1 MKTLEVVFGN
11 SLLITMK
18 ESKLN
23 SNNILLFN
31 ALFNVG
37 DLSDIDNYNIMVPRE
52 LRNEEKNYYIK
63 NETETIINNIKEKN
77 KIRVWTGRN
86 DIYSYLIML
95 YISNIIK
102 KYDYELYAVYS
113 DEYGKDYPS
122 PCMMR
127 SDELEKLSSLE
138 HKLSKEEIDNNAN
151 IWNNI
156 VKENKDLRVIEN
168 GIIKSVSMDYY
179 DDYILS
185 SLKKMGKV
193 RISQLVAKLM
203 ENVYLHDIFFV
214 YFINRLIDKNKI
226 KITLD
231 DKINY
236 FKNMIEIK

>member
-37 DLSDIDNYNIMVPRE
+37 DLSDIDNYNIMVPKE

-95 YISNIIK
+95 YISNIVK
-102 KYDYELYAVYS
+102 KYDYELYVLYS
-113 DEYGKDYPS
+113 DEYGEDYPS

-231 DKINY
+231 DKISY